1 MVAARARVRVVA
13 AREGAM
19 ARAMPAAGEVGA
31 AEPVVRPLVQLEAAT
46 ATAVEAETTT
56 ATTTAVEAATATAAV
71 VRVVEVVKVV
81 KAERPHT
88 GW

>member
-31 AEPVVRPLVQLEAAT
+31 AEPVVRPLVQLEGC
-46 ATAVEAETTT
+46 AVEVAR
-56 ATTTAVEAATATAAV
+56 AMAAV

-81 KAERPHT
+81 NAERPHT

>member
-31 AEPVVRPLVQLEAAT
+31 AEPVVRPLVQLEGC
-46 ATAVEAETTT
+46 
-56 ATTTAVEAATATAAV
+56 AVEAARAMAAV

-81 KAERPHT
+81 NAERPHT

>member
-1 MVAARARVRVVA
+1 MARVVAARARVRVVA

-19 ARAMPAAGEVGA
+19 ARAMPAAGEVEA
-31 AEPVVRPLVQLEAAT
+31 AEPVVHPLVQLEGC
-46 ATAVEAETTT
+46 
-56 ATTTAVEAATATAAV
+56 AVEAARARAAV

-81 KAERPHT
+81 KAERSHT

>member
-1 MVAARARVRVVA
+1 MREAVREAARARASVVAARARVVAA

-19 ARAMPAAGEVGA
+19 ARAMPAAGDVGA
-31 AEPVVRPLVQLEAAT
+31 AEPVVRPLVQLEGC
-46 ATAVEAETTT
+46 
-56 ATTTAVEAATATAAV
+56 AVEAARVRAAV

-81 KAERPHT
+81 KVERSHT